1 MKLGHSSSTPQND
14 MTPESMDD
22 LLAKLSEQ
30 QILLEQQ
37 KNALVPANDDE
48 AQHQNGGSSSSSD
61 LLTPATDS
69 FSILGGSD
77 EADNGD
83 DTIKLD
89 AVEMARLKKELDAA
103 KDQIAR
109 QKQELDQTRVKVQ
122 THTQAANSSSQHGF
136 NVKSDASERSFTT
149 GFANSNA
156 GARSY
161 GTRQDHWT
169 LNEDARSDCS
179 DALSAGVLNSASQNI
194 WAASTRPAFNNSA
207 PASANQQFQQQ
218 GSTWG
223 QPGARP
229 WSQRAAAADLS
240 QLIVPQH
247 PNVQQRIF
255 SSPASP
261 ISSNDGR
268 MMHDY
273 NHMPGGGGI
282 RRSNTQNSRSS
293 SIYQPH
299 RSNGWEMYPGGLSP
313 IDSVNLS
320 MNATSAFQSM
330 GMYPASV
337 QYQPRPI
344 GTPLSPTAEEFRT
357 AQPSATPWNAAVSG
371 DHYTK

>member
-1 MKLGHSSSTPQND
+1 
-14 MTPESMDD
+14 MTPESMDN

-37 KNALVPANDDE
+37 KNALAPANDE
-48 AQHQNGGSSSSSD
+48 ETQHQNGGSSSSSD

-69 FSILGGSD
+69 FSILGSTDGT
-77 EADNGD
+77 DNGD

-89 AVEMARLKKELDAA
+89 PVEMARLKKELDAA

-122 THTQAANSSSQHGF
+122 TQTQTQAAAGSSFQRGLNSRNDTG
-136 NVKSDASERSFTT
+136 ERPSTT
-149 GFANSNA
+149 GFSNFSA
-156 GARSY
+156 GARSF
-161 GTRQDHWT
+161 GARQDHWP
-169 LNEDARSDCS
+169 LSEDARSDCS
-179 DALSAGVLNSASQNI
+179 DALSAGVFNNTSQNV
-194 WAASTRPAFNNSA
+194 WAASTRPAFNPGVS
-207 PASANQQFQQQ
+207 ASANQQFQQQ

-229 WSQRAAAADLS
+229 WSQRAAAADLT
-240 QLIVPQH
+240 QLIVPQQS
-247 PNVQQRIF
+247 NVQQRIF

-273 NHMPGGGGI
+273 NHIPGGGGM
-282 RRSNTQNSRSS
+282 RRSNTQSSRNSSV
-293 SIYQPH
+293 YQHH
-299 RSNGWEMYPGGLSP
+299 RNNGWDMFPGSLSP
-313 IDSVNLS
+313 GALSPMDGVSLS

-357 AQPSATPWNAAVSG
+357 AQPSATPWNAAVSN
-371 DHYTK
+371 DY